1 MNRRQR
7 IAAQVGG
14 GLLLLAL
21 VFPPMFR
28 PVSEVTKPSFLYGGS
43 EVQKTYGVLGQ
54 EYLTTYHYQVTWTVL
69 WLELAIIAVIT
80 GLVFVSVKD
89 KE

>member
-21 VFPPMFR
+21 FFPPMYR
-28 PVSEVTKPSFLYGGS
+28 PATRETRPGFLYGGKDI
-43 EVQKTYGVLGQ
+43 VITTYG
-54 EYLTTYHYQVTWTVL
+54 YPYTYKHRLEWTVL
-69 WLELAIIAVIT
+69 GLELAIIMVST
-80 GLVFVSVKD
+80 GLVFISVKD